1 MRMAV
6 LHRIPSCI
14 GVYYHLIMS
23 YWILDVGKME
33 KRRLCIRRCSTNYN
47 IAKNL
52 PELCNITKMQTRKSL
67 TYRCDARASICA
79 NYAGLPEP

>member
-1 MRMAV
+1 
-6 LHRIPSCI
+6 
-14 GVYYHLIMS
+14 MS

-52 PELCNITKMQTRKSL
+52 PELCNITKTQTRKSL
-67 TYRCDARASICA
+67 THPCLVRRSNLYLR
-79 NYAGLPEP
+79 